1 MDLAG
6 KRRFEFSVHLE
17 KSPVL
22 GTDGAEVTSDSD
34 ALVFFGATG
43 DLAFKQIFPALQA
56 MTQHGHLDVPVIGV
70 AKPEWS
76 DDQLRARARESL
88 EQHAEVDEED
98 RRRVHRIRVLNSRAN
113 RGLR

>member
-22 GTDGAEVTSDSD
+22 GTDGAEMTSDSD

-56 MTQHGHLDVPVIGV
+56 MAQRGHLDLPVIGV
-70 AKPEWS
+70 AKPDWS
-76 DDQLRARARESL
+76 DDQLRARAHKSIEKHG
-88 EQHAEVDEED
+88 QIDEKAFAK
-98 RRRVHRIRVLNSRAN
+98 LSSRLKYVAGDYGN
-113 RGLR
+113 P